1 MIINLNPEF
10 GYELVCAM
18 PYAYWLKQ
26 QGEHVEVITSKGMKP
41 YYWFCDKVEEKYERR
56 SIDNKTNGVQNLPNT
71 WIHHNAR
78 AIFKKDHS
86 QLSKE
91 DQARANGWLDYSK
104 WIAPPVQQKYFNSS
118 TKTPDNFIVI
128 SNRYNLEHGRNPIG
142 FFDIEFLYNVF
153 NFFKEKG
160 YNVIYKRPNNTE
172 FATDPNEILNNN
184 IEANVEGIGIIND
197 YELTKY
203 FDNVFLMQDVIKEIP
218 GTYNESQLKLFS
230 KAEGFISMGGGS
242 SILCSYFNK
251 PVIIY
256 VNTSGDIRPGY
267 FDKNSY
273 FRKLSKN
280 EIYPVI
286 DTLDDIIKRGHR
298 DYSKVYNY
306 LKNIF
311 K

>member
-1 MIINLNPEF
+1 MVINLNPEF

-71 WIHHNAR
+71 WIHHNTR

-280 EIYPVI
+280 KIYPVI